1 MKREEEKMDKKSLE
15 NLLKSR
21 ALENMSD
28 EEKVAINH
36 ASFELLQEQHER
48 VSSLIERVADSLN
61 GEVVDY
67 TIGTVL
73 LDREEV
79 RLFEREISPMFL
91 SDLNKKVSK
100 ILFDENTEEE
110 RVYKTI
116 FLDMPYEKLK
126 KIDEEKIDGEATDE
140 FGNKYKV
147 GFRLVKEEKY
157 IKKLR
162 EMSEAIQRNNIKWE
176 NIYCPFAYKAFSLIA
191 EDFSESINNIE
202 NFDKVTIKVDFP
214 EEIRKSMIEKIL
226 CWNINEETEYPEIL
240 VRPSEEQIYYEH
252 ILEERDENVL
262 VDKSTRNFE
271 FLYRDGEFIK
281 IITSNIKYERLKLY
295 FIKNID
301 FNFAKKVRLC
311 GNIKKYNRQN
321 NQNTEMVLILR
332 SIAEMNNVLQQYEVF
347 DDYSIE
353 GFSDKNSKIIETYD
367 LQIKNRDEFLLK
379 NKRKRLYLRL
389 KYVKSK
395 YSSDII
401 SFMKGVLEEYL
412 VDCDCIFTEF

>member
-1 MKREEEKMDKKSLE
+1 MDKKSLE

-21 ALENMSD
+21 ALGNMSD

-79 RLFEREISPMFL
+79 RLYEGEIAPMFL

-100 ILFDENTEEE
+100 MMFDEDADKEG
-110 RVYKTI
+110 VYKTI
-116 FLDMPYEKLK
+116 FLDMSYEKLK
-126 KIDEEKIDGEATDE
+126 EIDGEKIGGEVVDE
-140 FGNKYKV
+140 FGKKYKV
-147 GFRLVKEEKY
+147 EFRLVKEDKY

-162 EMSEAIQRNNIKWE
+162 EISEVIQRNNIKWE
-176 NIYCPFAYKAFSLIA
+176 NVYCPFAYKAFSLIV
-191 EDFSESINNIE
+191 EDFPENINNIE
-202 NFDKVTIKVDFP
+202 DFDKVMIKVNFS
-214 EEIRKSMIEKIL
+214 EEIKKSKIERIL
-226 CWNINEETEYPEIL
+226 CWNINEKTEYPEIL

-301 FNFAKKVRLC
+301 FNFTKKVRLY
-311 GNIKKYNRQN
+311 GNIKKYNGQN
-321 NQNTEMVLILR
+321 SQNTEMVLILR
-332 SIAEMNNVLQQYEVF
+332 SIVEMNNVLQQYEVF
-347 DDYSIE
+347 DDYSIV
-353 GFSDKNSKIIETYD
+353 GFSDENSRIIETYD

>member
-1 MKREEEKMDKKSLE
+1 MDKKGLE
-15 NLLKSR
+15 NILKLR

-79 RLFEREISPMFL
+79 RLYEREISPMFL
-91 SDLNKKVSK
+91 SDLNKSVSK
-100 ILFDENTEEE
+100 MLFDEDSEEE

-116 FLDMPYEKLK
+116 FFDMSYEKLK
-126 KIDEEKIDGEATDE
+126 GIDGTKIDGEVTDE
-140 FGNKYKV
+140 YGNKYKV
-147 GFRLVKEEKY
+147 VFKMVKEEKY

-162 EMSEAIQRNNIKWE
+162 EMSEVIQRNNIKWE
-176 NIYCPFAYKAFSLIA
+176 NIYCPFAYKSFSLEI
-191 EDFSESINNIE
+191 EDFQENIEDIE
-202 NFDKVTIKVDFP
+202 NFDKVTIKIDFP

-262 VDKSTRNFE
+262 VDKSTKNFE
-271 FLYRDGEFIK
+271 FLYRDKEFIK

-301 FNFAKKVRLC
+301 FNFAKKVRLY

-332 SIAEMNNVLQQYEVF
+332 SIAGMNNVLEQYEIF
-347 DDYSIE
+347 AGYSIE
-353 GFSDKNSKIIETYD
+353 GFADENSRIIETYD

-379 NKRKRLYLRL
+379 NKRKKLYLRL
-389 KYVKSK
+389 KYIKSK

-412 VDCDCIFTEF
+412 VDCDCVFTEF

>member
-1 MKREEEKMDKKSLE
+1 MDKKSLE

-21 ALENMSD
+21 ALGNMSD

-79 RLFEREISPMFL
+79 RLYEGEIAPMFL

-100 ILFDENTEEE
+100 MMFDEDADKEG
-110 RVYKTI
+110 VYKTI
-116 FLDMPYEKLK
+116 FLDMSYEKLK
-126 KIDEEKIDGEATDE
+126 EIDGEKIGGEVVDE
-140 FGNKYKV
+140 FGKKYKV
-147 GFRLVKEEKY
+147 EFRLVKEDKY

-162 EMSEAIQRNNIKWE
+162 EISEVIQRNNIKWE
-176 NIYCPFAYKAFSLIA
+176 NVYCPFAYKAFSLIV
-191 EDFSESINNIE
+191 EDFPENINNIE
-202 NFDKVTIKVDFP
+202 DFDKVMIKVNFS
-214 EEIRKSMIEKIL
+214 EEIKKSIIERIL

-301 FNFAKKVRLC
+301 FNFTKKVRLY
-311 GNIKKYNRQN
+311 GNIKKYNGQN
-321 NQNTEMVLILR
+321 SQNTEMVLILR
-332 SIAEMNNVLQQYEVF
+332 SIVEMNNVLKQYEVF
-347 DDYSIE
+347 DDYSIV
-353 GFSDKNSKIIETYD
+353 GFSDENSRIIETYD

>member
-61 GEVVDY
+61 GDVVDY

-79 RLFEREISPMFL
+79 RLYEKEISPMFL

-126 KIDEEKIDGEATDE
+126 KIDEEKIDGEAIDE

-157 IKKLR
+157 IKKLK
-162 EMSEAIQRNNIKWE
+162 EMSEVIQRNNIKWE
-176 NIYCPFAYKAFSLIA
+176 NIYCPFAYKAFSLIV

-202 NFDKVTIKVDFP
+202 NFDKVTIKVNFP

-262 VDKSTRNFE
+262 VEKSTRNFE

-281 IITSNIKYERLKLY
+281 IVTSNIKYERLKLY

-301 FNFAKKVRLC
+301 FNFAKKVRLY

>member
-21 ALENMSD
+21 VLENMSD

-116 FLDMPYEKLK
+116 FLDMSYEKLK
-126 KIDEEKIDGEATDE
+126 KIDEKKIDGEATDE
-140 FGNKYKV
+140 FGNKYKIE
-147 GFRLVKEEKY
+147 FRLVKEEKY

-162 EMSEAIQRNNIKWE
+162 EMSEVIQRNNIKWE
-176 NIYCPFAYKAFSLIA
+176 NIYCSFAYKAFSLIV
-191 EDFSESINNIE
+191 EDFPENINNIE

-301 FNFAKKVRLC
+301 FNFAKKVRLY

-332 SIAEMNNVLQQYEVF
+332 NIAEMNNVLQQYEVF

>member
-1 MKREEEKMDKKSLE
+1 
-15 NLLKSR
+15 
-21 ALENMSD
+21 MS
-28 EEKVAINH
+28 NR
-36 ASFELLQEQHER
+36 S
-48 VSSLIERVADSLN
+48 
-61 GEVVDY
+61 
-67 TIGTVL
+67 
-73 LDREEV
+73 
-79 RLFEREISPMFL
+79 
-91 SDLNKKVSK
+91 
-100 ILFDENTEEE
+100 
-110 RVYKTI
+110 
-116 FLDMPYEKLK
+116 
-126 KIDEEKIDGEATDE
+126 
-140 FGNKYKV
+140 
-147 GFRLVKEEKY
+147 
-157 IKKLR
+157 
-162 EMSEAIQRNNIKWE
+162 NIKWE

-389 KYVKSK
+389 KYIKSK

>member
-1 MKREEEKMDKKSLE
+1 MDKKSLE

-21 ALENMSD
+21 ALGNMSD
-28 EEKVAINH
+28 EEKVAINY

-79 RLFEREISPMFL
+79 RLYEGEIAPMFL

-100 ILFDENTEEE
+100 VMFDEDADKEG
-110 RVYKTI
+110 VYKTI
-116 FLDMPYEKLK
+116 FLGMSYEKLK
-126 KIDEEKIDGEATDE
+126 EIDGEKIGGEVVDE
-140 FGNKYKV
+140 FGKKYKV
-147 GFRLVKEEKY
+147 EFRLVKEDKY

-162 EMSEAIQRNNIKWE
+162 EISEVIQRNNIKWE
-176 NIYCPFAYKAFSLIA
+176 NVYCPFAYKAFSLIV
-191 EDFSESINNIE
+191 EDFPENINNIE
-202 NFDKVTIKVDFP
+202 DFDKVMIKVNFS
-214 EEIRKSMIEKIL
+214 EEIKKSIIERIL
-226 CWNINEETEYPEIL
+226 CWNINEKTEYPEIL

-301 FNFAKKVRLC
+301 FNFTKKVRLY
-311 GNIKKYNRQN
+311 GNIKKYNGQN
-321 NQNTEMVLILR
+321 SQNTEMVLILR
-332 SIAEMNNVLQQYEVF
+332 SIVEMNNVLQQYEVF
-347 DDYSIE
+347 DDYSIV
-353 GFSDKNSKIIETYD
+353 GFSDENSRIIETYD

>member
-1 MKREEEKMDKKSLE
+1 MDKKGLE
-15 NLLKSR
+15 NILKLR

-79 RLFEREISPMFL
+79 RLYEREISPMFL
-91 SDLNKKVSK
+91 SDLNKSVSK
-100 ILFDENTEEE
+100 MLFDEDSEEE

-116 FLDMPYEKLK
+116 FFDMSYEKLK
-126 KIDEEKIDGEATDE
+126 GIDGTKIDGEVTDE
-140 FGNKYKV
+140 YGNKYKV
-147 GFRLVKEEKY
+147 VFKMVKEEKY

-162 EMSEAIQRNNIKWE
+162 EMSEVIQRNNIKWE
-176 NIYCPFAYKAFSLIA
+176 NIYCPFAYKSFSLEI
-191 EDFSESINNIE
+191 EDFQENIEDIE
-202 NFDKVTIKVDFP
+202 NFDKVTIKIDFP

-262 VDKSTRNFE
+262 VDKSTKNFE
-271 FLYRDGEFIK
+271 FLYRDKEFIK

-301 FNFAKKVRLC
+301 FNFAKKVKLY

-332 SIAEMNNVLQQYEVF
+332 SIAEMNNVLEQYEIF
-347 DDYSIE
+347 DGYSIE
-353 GFSDKNSKIIETYD
+353 GFADENSRIIETYD

-379 NKRKRLYLRL
+379 NKRKKLYLRL
-389 KYVKSK
+389 KYIKSK
-395 YSSDII
+395 YSLDII

-412 VDCDCIFTEF
+412 VDCDCVFTEF

>member
-1 MKREEEKMDKKSLE
+1 MDKKSLE

-21 ALENMSD
+21 ALGNMSD

-61 GEVVDY
+61 GEVVD
-67 TIGTVL
+67 
-73 LDREEV
+73 
-79 RLFEREISPMFL
+79 
-91 SDLNKKVSK
+91 
-100 ILFDENTEEE
+100 
-110 RVYKTI
+110 
-116 FLDMPYEKLK
+116 
-126 KIDEEKIDGEATDE
+126 E
-140 FGNKYKV
+140 FGKKYKV
-147 GFRLVKEEKY
+147 EFRLVKEDKY

-162 EMSEAIQRNNIKWE
+162 EISEVIQRNNIKWE
-176 NIYCPFAYKAFSLIA
+176 NVYCPFAYKAFSLIV
-191 EDFSESINNIE
+191 EDFPENINNIE
-202 NFDKVTIKVDFP
+202 DFDKVMIKVNFS
-214 EEIRKSMIEKIL
+214 EEIKKSIIEKIL
-226 CWNINEETEYPEIL
+226 CWNINEKTEYPEIL

-271 FLYRDGEFIK
+271 FLYRDREFIK

-301 FNFAKKVRLC
+301 FNFAKKVRLY
-311 GNIKKYNRQN
+311 GNIKKYNGQN
-321 NQNTEMVLILR
+321 SQNTEMVLILR
-332 SIAEMNNVLQQYEVF
+332 SIVEMNNVLQQYEVF
-347 DDYSIE
+347 DDYSIV
-353 GFSDKNSKIIETYD
+353 GFSDENSRIIETYD